1 MVNIARWT
9 MAHRRTVVVAWI
21 VAVVGIFAV
30 SGAVGKKTASSFTLP
45 GTGSQQA
52 VDLLQSKF
60 PAQAGDADQ
69 IVFQARNGTLTSGA
83 DRSSIEAM
91 LARVARL
98 PHVTSVV
105 SPYAAGQQAISR
117 DGTIGFATVNFDER
131 ANALPVAAVN
141 RVISTAQSARSAT
154 LDVQLGGQAI
164 EQAQQASLGFATI
177 VGIAAAIVILL
188 ISFGSFAAMGLP
200 IATALLGLGAGIGV
214 ITLASH
220 VIDMP
225 SFASELA
232 LMIGLGVGV
241 DYALFIVTRF
251 RENFR
256 SNGGNVEQAVEAA
269 INTSGRAV
277 LFAGITVV
285 IALLGMFA
293 LGVSLL
299 SGAAVAAS
307 IGVVLVLFASLTLL
321 PALLSLIGRR
331 VGEASGRP
339 AVRFRRRRSG
349 PAAQSSPAVAQSSP
363 AVAQPSPAVAQPE
376 RAGFWL
382 RWVQRVQRRPAIT
395 AVAATALM
403 LALAAPAL
411 GLRLASSDAGNDPA
425 NQTTRQA
432 YELLAKGFGRGF
444 NGPLQLA
451 VALPQAHDTAA
462 LTRLSD
468 AVRSTPGVVSVARPE
483 LNRDGTAAAVVV
495 YPATSPQS
503 AETSSLVTHLRDSV
517 IPSVE
522 RSSGARVYVGGA
534 TAAQVDFSHVLASK
548 LPLFIGVVVALA
560 ALLLLVV
567 FRSFVIP
574 AQAALMNLLSIGA
587 SLGIVQAVFERGWG
601 AGLFGSQAGPID
613 SFIPVLTFAIVFGL
627 SMDYEVFLVSRV
639 HEEWQARRDPSAAV
653 REGLS
658 RTGRVISA
666 AAAVMVAVFGAF
678 AISGDRVLAMFGLAM
693 ASAVFLDA
701 IVVRMLLL
709 PAVLEL
715 LGRRT
720 WAMPTWLDRRLPR
733 IAIEAEDHDGAHP
746 ASRPTLEP
754 AFEPTS

>member
-1 MVNIARWT
+1 MVKIARWT

-21 VAVVGIFAV
+21 AAVVGIFAV
-30 SGAVGKKTASSFTLP
+30 SSSVGKKTASSFTLP

-52 VDLLQSKF
+52 VDLLQSRF

-69 IVFQARNGTLTSGA
+69 IVFHARTGKLTDAA
-83 DRSSIEAM
+83 DRAAIDTTV
-91 LARVARL
+91 ARVARL

-105 SPYAAGQQAISR
+105 SPYAQGQRAISR
-117 DGTIGFATVNFDER
+117 DGTIGFATVEFDER
-131 ANALPVAAVN
+131 ANALPSAAVD
-141 RVISTAQSARSAT
+141 RVISTAESARSAT

-164 EQAQQASLGFATI
+164 EQAQQASLGFATV
-177 VGIAAAIVILL
+177 VGIAAAILILL
-188 ISFGSFAAMGLP
+188 ISFGSFSAMGLP

-251 RENFR
+251 RENYG

-277 LFAGITVV
+277 LFAGVTVV

-307 IGVVLVLFASLTLL
+307 IGVVLVLAASLTLL
-321 PALLSLIGRR
+321 PALLSLVGRR
-331 VGEASGRP
+331 VGEARGRRTEP
-339 AVRFRRRRSG
+339 
-349 PAAQSSPAVAQSSP
+349 
-363 AVAQPSPAVAQPE
+363 QPTRP
-376 RAGFWL
+376 GFWM
-382 RWVQRVQRRPAIT
+382 RWVQRVQRRPALT
-395 AVAATALM
+395 AVAATTVM
-403 LALAAPAL
+403 LVLAAPAL

-425 NQTTRQA
+425 SQTTRQA
-432 YELLAKGFGRGF
+432 FDLLAEGFGPGF

-451 VALPQAHDTAA
+451 VALPRPHDAEALKDLSQA
-462 LTRLSD
+462 
-468 AVRSTPGVVSVARPE
+468 VKSTPGVVSVATPE
-483 LNRDGTAAAVVV
+483 LNQAGTAAAVVA
-495 YPATSPQS
+495 YPSTSPQS
-503 AETSSLVTHLRDSV
+503 AQTSSLVTRLRDSV
-517 IPSVE
+517 IPPVE
-522 RSSGARVYVGGA
+522 RRTGARVYVGGA

-574 AQAALMNLLSIGA
+574 VQAALMNLLSIGA
-587 SLGIVQAVFERGWG
+587 SLGIVQAVFERGWLG
-601 AGLFGSQAGPID
+601 GLFGAQPGPID

-627 SMDYEVFLVSRV
+627 SMDYEVFLISRV
-639 HEEWQARRDPSAAV
+639 HEEWHARRDASAAI
-653 REGLS
+653 REGLA
-658 RTGRVISA
+658 RTGRVITA
-666 AAAVMVAVFGAF
+666 AAAVMVSVFAAF

-701 IVVRMLLL
+701 LVVRMLLL

-715 LGRRT
+715 LGRAT
-720 WAMPTWLDRRLPR
+720 WAMPRWLDRRLPR
-733 IAIEAEDHDGAHP
+733 IAIEAEDQDDAQP
-746 ASRPTLEP
+746 APRRSLEP
-754 AFEPTS
+754 AIEAAP